1 MGKITKMLSISLLLF
16 IIAIFVVRKITKSE
30 INPPLPTF
38 TLKLN
43 DSNSQIEIA
52 KTNEQKSAGL
62 SGRKSLCPNCG
73 MIFVFDQESIYPFWM
88 KDTLIPLDMLWLDRK
103 GKIVSIFTAEPEPNI
118 PLYKLK
124 LYQNTLP
131 ALYVLELNASDSAKL
146 KLAVGDNIN
155 LDSL

>member
-1 MGKITKMLSISLLLF
+1 
-16 IIAIFVVRKITKSE
+16 
-30 INPPLPTF
+30 
-38 TLKLN
+38 
-43 DSNSQIEIA
+43 
-52 KTNEQKSAGL
+52 
-62 SGRKSLCPNCG
+62 
-73 MIFVFDQESIYPFWM
+73 M